1 MQKQQQQ
8 RSNIKMQITYSSNSF
23 SLASQG
29 KKKTS
34 IYNTEEEPHTFYHY
48 DYYDYD
54 YYYYSR

>member
-1 MQKQQQQ
+1 
-8 RSNIKMQITYSSNSF
+8 MQITYSSNSF

-54 YYYYSR
+54 YSR